1 MRDRLDTW
9 DARDE
14 VDVVAELA
22 GPLANMVVA
31 HFLGVPERD
40 RRQFADWTEAIVEAN
55 ADGDPLAAGAR
66 LSELLTYFADLLTW
80 RLADPGDDLLS
91 MLLEPELGVPEIP
104 LEQILGFAFTM
115 VAGGNDT
122 VMSMVAGSAELLAAY
137 PDQRATLTRSPTLD
151 PAPLEELFRM
161 VCPVQG
167 LARTATV
174 DVEIDGITVPVGRKV
189 LLAYGSA
196 NRDPREFGPGADEL
210 RLGREVKR
218 MLSFGSGA
226 HHCLGAA
233 AARLE
238 VRIALEELLGRYP
251 DFAVDPERGEFAAGS
266 YVRRYARLPL
276 RPGRRRT

>member
-1 MRDRLDTW
+1 
-9 DARDE
+9 
-14 VDVVAELA
+14 
-22 GPLANMVVA
+22 
-31 HFLGVPERD
+31 
-40 RRQFADWTEAIVEAN
+40 
-55 ADGDPLAAGAR
+55 
-66 LSELLTYFADLLTW
+66 
-80 RLADPGDDLLS
+80 
-91 MLLEPELGVPEIP
+91 
-104 LEQILGFAFTM
+104 
-115 VAGGNDT
+115 
-122 VMSMVAGSAELLAAY
+122 
-137 PDQRATLTRSPTLD
+137 
-151 PAPLEELFRM
+151 M

-238 VRIALEELLGRYP
+238 VGIALKSCSAAIPTLPSTRTRC
-251 DFAVDPERGEFAAGS
+251 ASAGS